1 MAQQQEQPSKVEG
14 WAYPFALKTTQP
26 APAPEDYLK
35 ALAVAED
42 GFYPIGTNGL
52 WHGGIHFGAQTAAT
66 FDQDGGV
73 KCIADGEVVAFR
85 LDRKLQELDYPG
97 GIKAGYSKGFTLVRH
112 RLVLPVAP
120 TQPSGSNAS
129 QLQQPQ
135 NTAPPAEDV
144 LTFFSLY
151 MHTLPLEGYSSSS
164 QGNASKKTLPAYYGS
179 TVTFTVGPSAND
191 PQLKATGEPDSTTKG
206 LRVRASHSAQAE
218 VVAWLPP
225 GTKITVGQ
233 KHGKWGR
240 VASYITGAAQPY
252 KQGSS
257 LHAGAANG
265 WVYTGEMV
273 EESNP
278 SAVDQIYILPKP
290 SRVAAGETI
299 AWIGEYQRFVEARA
313 HNTLPPKI
321 GERPLL
327 HVEVFTGDD
336 LNAFIARSR
345 QRAQQLDVKS
355 RALLLISKGAKLVQP
370 ASADTSIS
378 AGTSIKVASD
388 SPANGPWCKVVK
400 VNATGHPL
408 SGQPPLWIARSDLQ
422 GNGDREAWS
431 QFPLQVQS
439 AGGEAAAW
447 SRVVSTGTAP
457 ACAEAANKTWYQVS
471 IADANDEQVNGW
483 VCDRGHPLV
492 DLKSPWDW
500 PGFEVATLDASVSV
514 MFERALYVAD
524 SGSPDE
530 IARFEDSF
538 DTARSDEVI
547 KRLEDAIDGQEQ
559 KDGKITARELQKAL
573 GKPWLADRIDHLIV
587 RYESEWGG
595 EMAKWDAL
603 DSHMH
608 EGLPVWQAEKT
619 RIGALRYWSGIS
631 GLAGWPSSARVYH
644 FHPFGILGNFFDP
657 ETCRCGCCLKVT
669 GTRFKVD
676 AHTFWYGPQHAGTI
690 SLGACAALATMRANG
705 TLSET
710 EESILRAMSQ
720 NEGKVDTVQAIDKA
734 IISAGAM
741 QKTIRGAESK
751 GELATQIAVFRDSH
765 PDAYQ
770 RYFAECGW
778 TVSGSGSDASLGY
791 GSSTYTNG
799 VRLTGD
805 ELYAALRRDCSA
817 DTFGKL
823 VKCPPVAAM
832 AHAVSSPLYLQLQ
845 VKDFVDR
852 LNHAIGKKP
861 SGYSYPIRD
870 YLQSPL
876 GRATVLDQDV
886 NAPGAT
892 ANSIK
897 ASLDRFFQNNS
908 LAPRNPAD
916 WGANRSTY
924 EASILQDYGPS
935 RYMATVNGQS
945 VAPGRYQHLVQALG
959 MPN

>member
-179 TVTFTVGPSAND
+179 TVTFTVGASAND

-206 LRVRASHSAQAE
+206 LRVRASHSAHAD

-240 VASYITGAAQPY
+240 IASFVTGAAQPY

-273 EESNP
+273 EESKP

-290 SRVAAGETI
+290 SKVSAGETI
-299 AWIGEYQRFVEARA
+299 AWIGEYQRLVEARA

-345 QRAQQLDVKS
+345 QRAQQLDAKS
-355 RALLLISKGAKLVQP
+355 RTLLLISKGAKLVQP
-370 ASADTSIS
+370 AP
-378 AGTSIKVASD
+378 AGTSIPAGTNIKVASD

-408 SGQPPLWIARSDLQ
+408 SGQPPLWIARSDSQ
-422 GNGDREAWS
+422 DNGERAAWS

-457 ACAEAANKTWYQVS
+457 ACAEAANKNWYQVS
-471 IADANDEQVNGW
+471 IADANDEQVTGW
-483 VCDRGHPLV
+483 VCDHGHPLV
-492 DLKSPWDW
+492 ELKTPWDW

-619 RIGALRYWSGIS
+619 RIDALRFWRTIQGVTNWQST
-631 GLAGWPSSARVYH
+631 AKVWH
-644 FHPFGILGNFFDP
+644 FHPLGLVGNFLQGGCSCSEDMTKEELKRIATLAPSSRIDAYIDSVNETFKQYKFSSCMARVHFLAQILHESGELGTTLETGGPKSYDP
-657 ETCRCGCCLKVT
+657 WRGRGLIQLTNEANYHRYQDYSGVDVTSSLIAMRKLESAPHAMLSAAWYFCIVSSLLHAGDDDDFIWITRTINGGLNHYDARLVYVNRAIAVLGLQRCAKRNHNGIYLFRESKAYHEKRASFAW
-669 GTRFKVD
+669 GLWSDPGLHKIGKQKNAADAKEGYRRYLELDSQGGHPLD
-676 AHTFWYGPQHAGTI
+676 AHGHPVDRGWYGI
-690 SLGACAALATMRANG
+690 GAQTRVFDYVNQRLEQLN
-705 TLSET
+705 
-710 EESILRAMSQ
+710 SQ
-720 NEGKVDTVQAIDKA
+720 GN
-734 IISAGAM
+734 
-741 QKTIRGAESK
+741 
-751 GELATQIAVFRDSH
+751 
-765 PDAYQ
+765 
-770 RYFAECGW
+770 
-778 TVSGSGSDASLGY
+778 
-791 GSSTYTNG
+791 
-799 VRLTGD
+799 
-805 ELYAALRRDCSA
+805 
-817 DTFGKL
+817 
-823 VKCPPVAAM
+823 
-832 AHAVSSPLYLQLQ
+832 
-845 VKDFVDR
+845 
-852 LNHAIGKKP
+852 
-861 SGYSYPIRD
+861 
-870 YLQSPL
+870 
-876 GRATVLDQDV
+876 
-886 NAPGAT
+886 
-892 ANSIK
+892 
-897 ASLDRFFQNNS
+897 
-908 LAPRNPAD
+908 
-916 WGANRSTY
+916 
-924 EASILQDYGPS
+924 
-935 RYMATVNGQS
+935 
-945 VAPGRYQHLVQALG
+945 
-959 MPN
+959 